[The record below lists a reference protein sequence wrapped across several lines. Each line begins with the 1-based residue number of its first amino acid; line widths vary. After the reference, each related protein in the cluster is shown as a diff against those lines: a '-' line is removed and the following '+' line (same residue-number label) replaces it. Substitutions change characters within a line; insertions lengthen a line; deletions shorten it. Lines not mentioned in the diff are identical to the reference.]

1 MLTLVNVYN
10 VEGQEYNVWIVIF
23 FTVLYSVMG
32 HILLYS
38 FEEKR
43 KELKVESKDDPT
55 ELTEAEIAMHSLLL
69 RGLNTGIPVAV
80 AENKLFKI
88 FNELI
93 NDDLIHVHVIGDY
106 NNLTKFI

>member
-69 RGLNTGIPVAV
+69 RGLNTDIPGAV

-93 NDDLIHVHVIGDY
+93 GDDLIHVHVIGDY
-106 NNLTKFI
+106 NNLAKFI